1 MHHEVLYR
9 PSYSLLVLQ
18 LSAGE
23 EVIAE
28 AGAMVSMSSTVQVET
43 KTRGGLFAGLKRAVL
58 GGESFF
64 INTFRAAEPG
74 EVTFAPPLSGDIV
87 HLRLEG
93 QTMFAQSGGFIA
105 SAPTV
110 EIDTKWGGA
119 RGFFAGEGL
128 FLLRMSGTGDV
139 WLSSYGAIHEK
150 VLGAGERYIVDTG
163 HIVGFDGSVD
173 YSVRRIGGLKTTLF
187 GGEGLVAEFVGPGR
201 IWLQTRSPGAF
212 LDWLIPKLPRPS
224 SGSSGD

>member
-1 MHHEVLYR
+1 MRHEVLYR

-18 LSAGE
+18 LSAGQ

-28 AGAMVSMSSTVQVET
+28 AGAMVSMSSTIQVET

-64 INTFRAAEPG
+64 VNTFRADEPG
-74 EVTFAPPLSGDIV
+74 EVTFAPPLSGDVV
-87 HLRLEG
+87 HLQLEG
-93 QTMFAQSGGFIA
+93 QSMFAQSGGFIA
-105 SAPTV
+105 STPSV

-163 HIVGFDGSVD
+163 HIVGFDGTAD

-224 SGSSGD
+224 GGNSGD

>member
-64 INTFRAAEPG
+64 INTFRAAELG